1 MVSYFEQVQNNMN
14 FYWDEDEID
23 SKLFKKITQSTVDVF
38 NTSKEYNCGLRSA
51 AYIISSKRV
60 IDAMKLRG
68 EV

>member
-14 FYWDEDEID
+14 FYWDEEEID
-23 SKLFKKITQSTVDVF
+23 SKLFKKITNATLDIF

-51 AYIISSKRV
+51 AYIISMKRV
-60 IDAMKLRG
+60 IDAMKLRT